1 MTTNNSYRIEIMGKA
16 LYLADTYDEAVDY
29 VHQQLPGCELG
40 HPGDITDGGDRTM
53 VWVDEADA
61 EGDDGSQAIAEIRV
75 RRTEV
80 QL

>member
-1 MTTNNSYRIEIMGKA
+1 MITYRVEIMA
-16 LYLADTYDEAVDY
+16 EPIYLADTYEEAVAY
-29 VHQQLPGCELG
+29 VQEQLPGCEMG
-40 HPGDITDGGDRTM
+40 HAGDITDGGDRTL

-61 EGDDGSQAIAEIRV
+61 ENDDGSRAIAEIRV

>member
-1 MTTNNSYRIEIMGKA
+1 MTTYLVRIMSEPIV
-16 LYLADTYDEAVDY
+16 LADSYNEAVET
-29 VHQQLPGCELG
+29 VRRHLPGCELG
-40 HPGDITDGGDRTM
+40 HPGDITDGGDRTL